1 MARTMTATR
10 QALPLAVAVL
20 ALAGCGRAGDRASAR
35 SVAESFYA
43 AARAHD
49 GARACT
55 WLSAGARQA
64 LEQDQSSS
72 CARAIAHLKLSGG
85 GARRVEVYSTNAAVA
100 LRGGDVVYL
109 ETTPQGWRISAAG
122 CRDPAYATPATCEV
136 QS

>member
-1 MARTMTATR
+1 M
-10 QALPLAVAVL
+10 AVAVL

-64 LEQDQSSS
+64 LEQDQSEP
-72 CARAIAHLKLSGG
+72 CARAVEQLKLSGG
-85 GARRVEVYSTNAAVA
+85 SARRVEVTSTNAAVA

-122 CRDPAYATPATCEV
+122 CRGPAYATPATCEL

>member
-1 MARTMTATR
+1 MTATR

-72 CARAIAHLKLSGG
+72 CARAIAHLQLSGG
-85 GARRVEVYSTNAAVA
+85 AARRVEVYSTNAAVA